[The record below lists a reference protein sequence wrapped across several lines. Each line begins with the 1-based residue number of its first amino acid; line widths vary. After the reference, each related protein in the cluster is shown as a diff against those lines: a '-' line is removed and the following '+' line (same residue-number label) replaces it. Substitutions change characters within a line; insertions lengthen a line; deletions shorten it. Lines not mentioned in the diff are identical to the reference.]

1 MGRNKMIICAYISV
15 MLIAVASGQII
26 LKYGVSKLGEMPTKI
41 DDGAVFLFRALL
53 NPLVILSLMLAFVG
67 ALAWIATVSKVEL
80 SFAYPFTSLGYVLV
94 LLFSSLIF
102 KEQIPTMRWI
112 GVLIIGIGVFVV
124 SRS

>member
-1 MGRNKMIICAYISV
+1 MIIYAYISV

-26 LKYGVSKLGEMPTKI
+26 LKHSMSKLGEMPAEI
-41 DDGAVFLFRALL
+41 DDGVVFLFRALL
-53 NPLVILSLMLAFVG
+53 NPLVILSLALAFVA

-80 SFAYPFTSLGYVLV
+80 SFAYPFTSLGYVLI
-94 LLFSSLIF
+94 LLLSSLIL

>member
-1 MGRNKMIICAYISV
+1 MDRSKMILYVYISV

-26 LKYGVSKLGEMPTKI
+26 LKYGVSKLGEMPTKLN
-41 DDGAVFLFRALL
+41 DGAVFLFRALL

-80 SFAYPFTSLGYVLV
+80 SFAYPFTSLGYVLI
-94 LLFSSLIF
+94 LLLSSLIL

-112 GVLIIGIGVFVV
+112 GVLVIGIGVLIV